1 MEDEWMQYSSSFEA
15 IDLREIEGHFFS
27 RFYPKAEE
35 LNKGEGLHVIQNFEP
50 LPLYD
55 TMTKLGYLRHTE
67 KRNDGTYDIY
77 FYRAEVR
84 E

>member
-1 MEDEWMQYSSSFEA
+1 MEDEWMQYSSSFET

-35 LNKGEGLHVIQNFEP
+35 LNKGEGLHVIQSFEP
-50 LPLYD
+50 IPLYD
-55 TMTKLGYLRHTE
+55 TMQKLGYERHTE
-67 KRNDGTYDIY
+67 MRDDGTYDIY
-77 FYRAEVR
+77 FYRTEVK